1 DVPEFSNKYSAERVA
16 GYMSSCS
23 RLGDGHWTEI
33 LEACSFKNQDPCSE
47 DKFADISLLDQQ
59 CGNLFAFCSPLKG

>member
-1 DVPEFSNKYSAERVA
+1 VPEFSDKYAAERAA

-33 LEACSFKNQDPCSE
+33 LEAYGVKNQDRCSE

-59 CGNLFAFCSPLKG
+59 RSNLFAFSSALKG